1 MAFTYS
7 LKETNSTTFCTKEL
21 KKEKNRMK
29 QFIGFI
35 VAGVLGGVIV
45 LGGMHLAAPTMT
57 VSQVAGD
64 SFVQPTFT
72 SEKGK
77 VNVPKSIP
85 DNFIVAAEKGMPA
98 VVHISATVAKKTASN
113 NDRQSDFDLFR
124 DFFGGGGGLDAPRG
138 GTGSGVII
146 KSNGYIV
153 TNNHVVDGAD
163 ELEVT
168 LYDNRKF
175 KAKLIGRDPNTDLAV
190 IKIEESG
197 LPVLTYAN
205 SDDVRVGEWVLAVGN
220 PFNLTSTVT
229 AGIVSAKGRNIN
241 ILEGSY
247 KIESFIQTDAAVNPG
262 NSGGALV
269 NTNGQLVGINTAIIT
284 QSGRYEGYSF
294 AIPANLVRK
303 VVADLK
309 DFGIVQRGFLGVVIE
324 DIDEEIADKLNLKS
338 LEGVHVSDI
347 NKGSAADDAGLKAN
361 DVITHIN
368 NVKVKSMPSLQEQ
381 VARYRPGDNIAVS
394 YIRDG
399 KKRSTKLVLKN
410 KDNGTTFTDKTDI
423 KVLNSLGLDLREL
436 TKDELGLLKVKG
448 VKVVSIRKGSKID
461 RTNMDPG
468 FVITKINDEVVADIP
483 AIIKAIQK
491 AKNKVML
498 EGVYEDYPGEY
509 YYAFAK

>member
-1 MAFTYS
+1 MKKILLVALISIISSLATVITYQQFFFEPQQIIV
-7 LKETNSTTFCTKEL
+7 KEESPARYTNFLSESQL
-21 KKEKNRMK
+21 PK
-29 QFIGFI
+29 QLFYSS
-35 VAGVLGGVIV
+35 
-45 LGGMHLAAPTMT
+45 APT
-57 VSQVAGD
+57 D
-64 SFVQPTFT
+64 
-72 SEKGK
+72 
-77 VNVPKSIP
+77 
-85 DNFIVAAEKGMPA
+85 FIEAAAAVTPA
-98 VVHISATVAKKTASN
+98 VVYIKSVQKNRSSL
-113 NDRQSDFDLFR
+113 DDFWR
-124 DFFGGGGGLDAPRG
+124 MGQGGVSS
-138 GTGSGVII
+138 GSGVII
-146 KSNGYIV
+146 SSDGYIV
-153 TNNHVVDGAD
+153 TNHHVIENAS

-168 LYDNRKF
+168 LNDKRTYE
-175 KAKLIGRDPNTDLAV
+175 AEIIGSDPSTDLAL
-190 IKIEESG
+190 IKIDMEDLPYLG
-197 LPVLTYAN
+197 LAN
-205 SDDVRVGEWVLAVGN
+205 SDSVRTGEWVLAVGN

-347 NKGSAADDAGLKAN
+347 NKGSAADDAGLKGN

-410 KDNGTTFTDKTDI
+410 KDNGIAFTDKTDI
-423 KVLNSLGLDLREL
+423 KILNSLGLDLREL
-436 TKDELGLLKVKG
+436 TKDELEILKVKG

-468 FVITKINDEVVADIP
+468 FVITKINDEAVTDIP
-483 AIIKAIQK
+483 SIIKAIQK
-491 AKNKVML
+491 AENKVML

>member
-1 MAFTYS
+1 MKKILLVALISIISSLATVITYQQFFFEPQQIIV
-7 LKETNSTTFCTKEL
+7 KEESPARYTNFLTESQL
-21 KKEKNRMK
+21 PK
-29 QFIGFI
+29 QLFYSS
-35 VAGVLGGVIV
+35 
-45 LGGMHLAAPTMT
+45 APT
-57 VSQVAGD
+57 
-64 SFVQPTFT
+64 
-72 SEKGK
+72 
-77 VNVPKSIP
+77 
-85 DNFIVAAEKGMPA
+85 NFIEAAAAVTPA
-98 VVHISATVAKKTASN
+98 VVYIKSVQKNRSSL
-113 NDRQSDFDLFR
+113 DDFWRMGQS
-124 DFFGGGGGLDAPRG
+124 GVSS
-138 GTGSGVII
+138 GSGVII
-146 KSNGYIV
+146 SGDGYIV
-153 TNNHVVDGAD
+153 TNHHVIENAS

-168 LYDNRKF
+168 LDDKRTYE
-175 KAKLIGRDPNTDLAV
+175 AEIIGSDPSTDLAL
-190 IKIEESG
+190 IKIDMNDLPYLG
-197 LPVLTYAN
+197 LAN
-205 SDDVRVGEWVLAVGN
+205 SDSVRTGEWVLAVGN

>member
-1 MAFTYS
+1 MKKILLVAFISIVSSLATIIIYQQFFFEPQQIIVKEESPARYTNFLTESQLPKQLFYS
-7 LKETNSTTFCTKEL
+7 S
-21 KKEKNRMK
+21 
-29 QFIGFI
+29 
-35 VAGVLGGVIV
+35 
-45 LGGMHLAAPTMT
+45 APT
-57 VSQVAGD
+57 
-64 SFVQPTFT
+64 
-72 SEKGK
+72 
-77 VNVPKSIP
+77 
-85 DNFIVAAEKGMPA
+85 NFIEAAAAVTPA
-98 VVHISATVAKKTASN
+98 VVYIKSVQKNRSSL
-113 NDRQSDFDLFR
+113 DDFWR
-124 DFFGGGGGLDAPRG
+124 MGQG
-138 GTGSGVII
+138 GTSSGSGVII
-146 KSNGYIV
+146 SGDGYIV
-153 TNNHVVDGAD
+153 TNHHVIENAS
-163 ELEVT
+163 ELEVSLNDKRT
-168 LYDNRKF
+168 YE
-175 KAKLIGRDPNTDLAV
+175 AEIIGSDPSTDLAL
-190 IKIEESG
+190 IKIDMDDLPYLG
-197 LPVLTYAN
+197 LAN
-205 SDDVRVGEWVLAVGN
+205 SDSVRTGEWVLAVGN

-303 VVADLK
+303 VIADLK

-338 LEGVHVSDI
+338 LEGVHISDI
-347 NKGSAADDAGLKAN
+347 NKGSAAADAGLKAD

-381 VARYRPGDNIAVS
+381 VARYRPGDKIAVS
-394 YIRDG
+394 YIRNG
-399 KKRSTKLVLKN
+399 KKKSTKLVLQN
-410 KDNGTTFTDKTDI
+410 KDTGTTFTDKTDI
-423 KVLNSLGLDLREL
+423 KVLNGLGLDLREL
-436 TKDELGLLKVKG
+436 TKEELTALKVKG

-468 FVITKINDEVVADIP
+468 FVITKINDEIITDIP
-483 AIIKAIQK
+483 SIIKAIEN

>member
-1 MAFTYS
+1 MKKILLVAFISIVSSLATIIIYQQFFFEPQQIIVKEESPARYTNFLTESQLPKQLFYS
-7 LKETNSTTFCTKEL
+7 S
-21 KKEKNRMK
+21 
-29 QFIGFI
+29 
-35 VAGVLGGVIV
+35 
-45 LGGMHLAAPTMT
+45 APT
-57 VSQVAGD
+57 
-64 SFVQPTFT
+64 
-72 SEKGK
+72 
-77 VNVPKSIP
+77 
-85 DNFIVAAEKGMPA
+85 NFIEAAAAVTPA
-98 VVHISATVAKKTASN
+98 VVYIKSVQKNRSSL
-113 NDRQSDFDLFR
+113 DDFWR
-124 DFFGGGGGLDAPRG
+124 MGQG
-138 GTGSGVII
+138 GTSSGSGVII
-146 KSNGYIV
+146 SGDGYIV
-153 TNNHVVDGAD
+153 TNHHVIENAS
-163 ELEVT
+163 ELEVSLNDKRT
-168 LYDNRKF
+168 YE
-175 KAKLIGRDPNTDLAV
+175 AEIIGSDPSTDLAL
-190 IKIEESG
+190 IKIDMDDLPYLG
-197 LPVLTYAN
+197 LAN
-205 SDDVRVGEWVLAVGN
+205 SDSVRTGEWVLAVGN

-303 VVADLK
+303 VIADLK

-338 LEGVHVSDI
+338 LEGVHISDI
-347 NKGSAADDAGLKAN
+347 NKGSAAADAGLKAD

-381 VARYRPGDNIAVS
+381 VARYRPGDKIAVS
-394 YIRDG
+394 YIRNG
-399 KKRSTKLVLKN
+399 KKKSTKLVLQN

-423 KVLNSLGLDLREL
+423 KVLNGLGLDLREL
-436 TKDELGLLKVKG
+436 TKEELTALKVKG

-468 FVITKINDEVVADIP
+468 FVITKINDEIITDIP
-483 AIIKAIQK
+483 SIIKAIEN

>member
-1 MAFTYS
+1 MKKILLVAFISIVSSLATIIIYQQFFFEPQQIIVKEESPARYTNFLTESQLPKQLFYS
-7 LKETNSTTFCTKEL
+7 S
-21 KKEKNRMK
+21 
-29 QFIGFI
+29 
-35 VAGVLGGVIV
+35 
-45 LGGMHLAAPTMT
+45 APT
-57 VSQVAGD
+57 
-64 SFVQPTFT
+64 
-72 SEKGK
+72 
-77 VNVPKSIP
+77 
-85 DNFIVAAEKGMPA
+85 NFIEAAAAVTPA
-98 VVHISATVAKKTASN
+98 VVYIKSVQKNRSSL
-113 NDRQSDFDLFR
+113 DDFWR
-124 DFFGGGGGLDAPRG
+124 MGQG
-138 GTGSGVII
+138 GTSSGSGVII
-146 KSNGYIV
+146 SGDGYIV
-153 TNNHVVDGAD
+153 TNHHVIENAS
-163 ELEVT
+163 ELEVSLNDKRT
-168 LYDNRKF
+168 YE
-175 KAKLIGRDPNTDLAV
+175 AEIIGSDPSTDLAL
-190 IKIEESG
+190 IKIDMDDLPYLG
-197 LPVLTYAN
+197 LAN
-205 SDDVRVGEWVLAVGN
+205 SDSVRTGEWVLAVGN

-303 VVADLK
+303 VIADLK

-338 LEGVHVSDI
+338 LEGVHISDI
-347 NKGSAADDAGLKAN
+347 NKGSAAADAGLKAD

-381 VARYRPGDNIAVS
+381 VARYRPGDKIAVS
-394 YIRDG
+394 YIRNG
-399 KKRSTKLVLKN
+399 KKKSTKLVLKN

-423 KVLNSLGLDLREL
+423 KVLNGLGLDLREL
-436 TKDELGLLKVKG
+436 TKEELTALKVKG

-468 FVITKINDEVVADIP
+468 FVITKINDEIITDIP
-483 AIIKAIQK
+483 SIIKAIEN

>member
-1 MAFTYS
+1 MKKILLVAFISIVSSLATIIIYQQFFFEPQQIIVKEESPARYTNFLTESQLPKQLFYS
-7 LKETNSTTFCTKEL
+7 S
-21 KKEKNRMK
+21 
-29 QFIGFI
+29 
-35 VAGVLGGVIV
+35 
-45 LGGMHLAAPTMT
+45 APT
-57 VSQVAGD
+57 
-64 SFVQPTFT
+64 
-72 SEKGK
+72 
-77 VNVPKSIP
+77 
-85 DNFIVAAEKGMPA
+85 NFIEAAAAVTPA
-98 VVHISATVAKKTASN
+98 VVYIKSVQKNRSSL
-113 NDRQSDFDLFR
+113 DDFWR
-124 DFFGGGGGLDAPRG
+124 MGQG
-138 GTGSGVII
+138 GTSSGSGVII
-146 KSNGYIV
+146 SGDGYIV
-153 TNNHVVDGAD
+153 TNHHVIENAS
-163 ELEVT
+163 ELEVSLNDKRT
-168 LYDNRKF
+168 YE
-175 KAKLIGRDPNTDLAV
+175 AEIIGSDPSTDLAL
-190 IKIEESG
+190 IKIDMDDLPYLG
-197 LPVLTYAN
+197 LAN
-205 SDDVRVGEWVLAVGN
+205 SDSVRTGEWVLAVGN

-303 VVADLK
+303 VIADLK

-338 LEGVHVSDI
+338 LEGVHISDI
-347 NKGSAADDAGLKAN
+347 NKGSAAADAGLKAD

-381 VARYRPGDNIAVS
+381 VARYRPGDKIAVS
-394 YIRDG
+394 YIRNG
-399 KKRSTKLVLKN
+399 KKKSTKLVLKN

-423 KVLNSLGLDLREL
+423 KVLNGLGLDLREL
-436 TKDELGLLKVKG
+436 TKEELTALKVKG

-468 FVITKINDEVVADIP
+468 FVITKINDEIITDIP
-483 AIIKAIQK
+483 SIIKAIEK